1 MGKAAQRH
9 SHGERDPE
17 TAAQMEPEMPHQC
30 PQPGPGAAFQPV
42 SLGRRTRFKWKLG
55 LSGRFKSPNLKRRRP
70 LVVWEAHVGS
80 IAPGLSGAPNPEG
93 GRTHEKC
100 SLNFDADGG
109 QIPGSENY

>member
-1 MGKAAQRH
+1 M
-9 SHGERDPE
+9 
-17 TAAQMEPEMPHQC
+17 
-30 PQPGPGAAFQPV
+30 
-42 SLGRRTRFKWKLG
+42 
-55 LSGRFKSPNLKRRRP
+55 
-70 LVVWEAHVGS
+70 VWEAHVGS